1 MACCGKKGKSLP
13 INTLANT
20 LGSKRPP
27 LIDRAKVV
35 EGRQNYTSK
44 LDKHRI

>member
-1 MACCGKKGKSLP
+1 MACCGKKKNAFP
-13 INTLANT
+13 INTLANSI
-20 LGSKRPP
+20 GSKRPP
-27 LIDRAKVV
+27 VIDRAKVV